1 MILPS
6 VAELLGGVGRHP
18 AVERILDKLR
28 RGGREARLAG
38 LTETAKALIVAHCAA
53 VLRRPVLLLLESNQQ
68 AEALTEPLRFFYR
81 ALSGQPA
88 SQVAILPALDTLPW
102 QSLSPHPE
110 ILETRAVTLWRLAS
124 NQTVLGVAPMAAAQ
138 MRVRGGEVYC
148 ALGGPGARGE
158 EVPLEEVVARP
169 ASVGY
174 ERRETVGE
182 PGPI

>member
-53 VLRRPVLLLLESNQQ
+53 VLRRPALLLVESNQQ

-110 ILETRAVTLWRLAS
+110 ILETRAVTLWRFGGRP
-124 NQTVLGVAPMAAAQ
+124 TRPVLGPVA
-138 MRVRGGEVYC
+138 
-148 ALGGPGARGE
+148 GAPKR
-158 EVPLEEVVARP
+158 
-169 ASVGY
+169 
-174 ERRETVGE
+174 
-182 PGPI
+182 

>member
-18 AVERILDKLR
+18 AVERILDELR

-53 VLRRPVLLLLESNQQ
+53 VLRRPVLLLVESNQQ

-110 ILETRAVTLWRLAS
+110 ILETRAVTLWRFARH
-124 NQTVLGVAPMAAAQ
+124 QKGLGVAPAGPAPLGGA
-138 MRVRGGEVYC
+138 GGEVSL
-148 ALGGPGARGE
+148 APGGAAARGA
-158 EVPLEEVVARP
+158 EVPARGVVGQRLKL
-169 ASVGY
+169 GC
-174 ERRETVGE
+174 RRQRRSRR
-182 PGPI
+182 

>member
-18 AVERILDKLR
+18 AVERILDELR

-53 VLRRPVLLLLESNQQ
+53 VLRRPVLLLVESNQQ

-124 NQTVLGVAPMAAAQ
+124 NQTGVVVAPTGAAQ
-138 MRVRGGEVYC
+138 LRPGGGGLFCGLGRSVARGGE
-148 ALGGPGARGE
+148 GPPRELVGA
-158 EVPLEEVVARP
+158 P
-169 ASVGY
+169 A
-174 ERRETVGE
+174 
-182 PGPI
+182 

>member
-18 AVERILDKLR
+18 AVEQILDELR

-53 VLRRPVLLLLESNQQ
+53 VLRRPVLLLVESNQQ

-110 ILETRAVTLWRLAS
+110 ILETRAVALWRLAS
-124 NQTVLGVAPMAAAQ
+124 NQTGLVLVAQAAA
-138 MRVRGGEVYC
+138 
-148 ALGGPGARGE
+148 P
-158 EVPLEEVVARP
+158 
-169 ASVGY
+169 
-174 ERRETVGE
+174 TVTLWAGVF
-182 PGPI
+182 